1 MYYVGEG
8 TEQSDEKAAEW
19 YRKGAEQGL
28 DVAQFDLGTM
38 CLMGRG
44 TERSDVEA
52 LAWYLK
58 AAEQG
63 YADAQ
68 NNVCFMFEHGRGTE
82 QSYEK
87 AAEWYA
93 KASEQRDTLAT
104 YHLGRLYEEGKGVPR
119 AIDKA
124 KELYADS
131 AEWGIEDAR
140 KAILRLDPDW
150 KEEDPDPERRPQT
163 TVHHSRQLMSS
174 CRAGRPS
181 YHNSS
186 LPSRCHPTSSSDF
199 EESLKIAARGT
210 CGDTPL

>member
-68 NNVCFMFEHGRGTE
+68 NNVGFMFEHGRGTE

-104 YHLGRLYEEGKGVPR
+104 YHLGRLYEEGKGVPQS
-119 AIDKA
+119 IDKA

-140 KAILRLDPDW
+140 KAILRLDPGW

-163 TVHHSRQLMSS
+163 AVHHSRQLMSS
-174 CRAGRPS
+174 CRAAGS
-181 YHNSS
+181 YIITAVFHHDVI
-186 LPSRCHPTSSSDF
+186 PHRRRTSRKVS
-199 EESLKIAARGT
+199 R
-210 CGDTPL
+210 